1 MDSNFFMFISY
12 KNNKFCKNHDSNQQ
26 SIGNLFTD
34 SLLSGS
40 MRHLSRCIIFISV
53 YLCFFLLNSCSISYK
68 FNGANIN
75 YQTTHSI
82 SVADFPNNAP
92 MVNPT
97 LSNNLTESLRDL
109 YLRQT
114 RLQVLPK
121 GGDLE
126 LEGEIVGY
134 DISQGAISANSYA
147 SESKLTIRVTVH
159 FTNNIHPE
167 ESFDK
172 TYSAYQT
179 FDSSQLLSDIQDEL
193 CAIIIKEIGENIYND
208 TVARW

>member
-1 MDSNFFMFISY
+1 MDYNSR
-12 KNNKFCKNHDSNQQ
+12 NQTNETQ
-26 SIGNLFTD
+26 SRENRIGVKYWL
-34 SLLSGS
+34 SRGQVLIWMVCILSG
-40 MRHLSRCIIFISV
+40 CSV
-53 YLCFFLLNSCSISYK
+53 SYK

-97 LSNNLTESLRDL
+97 LSSSLTETIRDL
-109 YLRQT
+109 YARQT
-114 RLQVLPK
+114 RLQILRK

-126 LEGEIVGY
+126 VEGAIIGY
-134 DISQGAISANSYA
+134 DLTQGAISVDSYA
-147 SESKLTIRVTVH
+147 SESKLTIRVQVH
-159 FTNNIHPE
+159 FTNNVNPE

-179 FDSSQLLSDIQDEL
+179 FDAAKLLSDVQDEL
-193 CAIIIKEIGENIYND
+193 CATIVKEIAENIYND
-208 TVARW
+208 TVAKW

>member
-1 MDSNFFMFISY
+1 MD
-12 KNNKFCKNHDSNQQ
+12 CR
-26 SIGNLFTD
+26 IGQRLKVK
-34 SLLSGS
+34 GE
-40 MRHLSRCIIFISV
+40 R
-53 YLCFFLLNSCSISYK
+53 FLLAVFCILLTGCSVSFK
-68 FNGANIN
+68 MNGANIN

-97 LSNNLTESLRDL
+97 LSNALSEGIRDL
-109 YLRQT
+109 YQRQT

-134 DISQGAISANSYA
+134 DISQGAISVNSYA
-147 SESKLTIRVTVH
+147 TESKLTIRVTVH
-159 FTNNIHPE
+159 FTNNVNPE

-172 TYSAYQT
+172 TYTAYQT
-179 FDSSQLLSDIQDEL
+179 FDSSRLLTDVQDEL
-193 CAIIIKEIGENIYND
+193 CAVMITEIAENIYND
-208 TVARW
+208 TVAKW

>member
-1 MDSNFFMFISY
+1 MDCNKGERLKVKGERSNRRFIAGLTAKRPFSAAVY
-12 KNNKFCKNHDSNQQ
+12 QVLCA
-26 SIGNLFTD
+26 G
-34 SLLSGS
+34 LLLV
-40 MRHLSRCIIFISV
+40 LS
-53 YLCFFLLNSCSISYK
+53 SCSISYK

-82 SVADFPNNAP
+82 SIADFPNNAP

-97 LSNNLTESLRDL
+97 LSNNLSEGIRDL
-109 YLRQT
+109 FQRQT
-114 RLQVLPK
+114 RLQMLRK

-134 DISQGAISANSYA
+134 DISQGAISTDSYS
-147 SESKLTIRVTVH
+147 SENKLTIRVSVH
-159 FTNNIHPE
+159 FTNNVYPE

-172 TYSAYQT
+172 TYTAYQT
-179 FDSSQLLSDIQDEL
+179 FDASRMLSDVQDEL
-193 CAIIIKEIGENIYND
+193 CAAMITEIAENIYND

>member
-1 MDSNFFMFISY
+1 MFISC
-12 KNNKFCKNHDSNQQ
+12 KNNRLRKSHDSKQQ
-26 SIGNLFTD
+26 NIGNLFTN

-40 MRHLSRCIIFISV
+40 TRHLARCVIFTSV
-53 YLCFFLLNSCSISYK
+53 YLCFFLLNSSCSISYK

-82 SVADFPNNAP
+82 SVAEFPNNST

-97 LSNNLTESLRDL
+97 LSNYLSETIREL
-109 YLRQT
+109 YQRQT
-114 RLQVLPK
+114 RLQVLSK

-179 FDSSQLLSDIQDEL
+179 FDSSRLLTDVQDEL
-193 CAIIIKEIGENIYND
+193 CAIIVQEIADNIYND